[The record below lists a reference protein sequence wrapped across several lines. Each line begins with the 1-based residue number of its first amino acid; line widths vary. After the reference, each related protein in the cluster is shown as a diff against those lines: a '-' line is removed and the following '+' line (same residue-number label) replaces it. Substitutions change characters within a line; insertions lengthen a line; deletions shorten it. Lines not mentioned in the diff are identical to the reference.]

1 MKNKKNQQGQAL
13 FEVVMAVGVIL
24 ILIIA
29 LISVAT
35 LSLFNAQFSRNQSL
49 ATKYAQ
55 EALEKIRAYR
65 DNNSWEDFVANCETV
80 ELGIE
85 EELSEKNFSLERDCY
100 LNEENPDL
108 DCMIDA
114 DECQVKIEVF
124 WTDSKGMHKSEL
136 KTKLNNLKNET

>member
-108 DCMIDA
+108 DCMIDT

-124 WTDSKGMHKSEL
+124 WTDSKGTHKSEL